1 MAIVDTNSKGGVTQC
16 YKQRSYGEICRKKIY
31 HMSNNKLGLNNGR
44 QPLNGS
50 DRCLEGQEEQ
60 FEMEEQWA

>member
-1 MAIVDTNSKGGVTQC
+1 
-16 YKQRSYGEICRKKIY
+16 
-31 HMSNNKLGLNNGR
+31 MSNNKLGLNNGR

-50 DRCLEGQEEQ
+50 DICLEGQEEQ